1 MTDIS
6 EINNVKSG
14 TKEAAL
20 VNALQSKGKTIEQL
34 TTLLD
39 WQPHTVRAAL
49 TRLRKR
55 GYIIDRIPKTA
66 RVAAKFKIRS
76 LKT

>member
-55 GYIIDRIPKTA
+55 GYIIDRIPKTV